1 MNRIILRI
9 ELGDWDGGN
18 NGRYPKL
25 LEWNLEDE
33 DYPVDESEGWGHGL
47 GGARS
52 TLENFISSNRFQELN
67 SGSSK
72 WVCEI
77 IESAAKQDLSVKE
90 VGSLLAEEA
99 KNHRVNI
106 PDNLLN
112 VLGRSVRY
120 LNA

>member
-1 MNRIILRI
+1 M
-9 ELGDWDGGN
+9 
-18 NGRYPKL
+18 
-25 LEWNLEDE
+25 LEWNLENE

-47 GGARS
+47 IGAKS
-52 TLENFISSNRFQELN
+52 TLENFRSSNRFQELN

-77 IESAAKQDLSVKE
+77 IESAAKQDFSVKK
-90 VGSLLAEEA
+90 VGSLLAAEA

-120 LNA
+120 VNA

>member
-1 MNRIILRI
+1 MVWAALDQLLRI
-9 ELGDWDGGN
+9 
-18 NGRYPKL
+18 
-25 LEWNLEDE
+25 
-33 DYPVDESEGWGHGL
+33 
-47 GGARS
+47 
-52 TLENFISSNRFQELN
+52 FISSNSFQELN

-77 IESAAKQDLSVKE
+77 IENAAKQDLSVKE
-90 VGSLLAEEA
+90 VGSLLAAEA

-120 LNA
+120 VNA